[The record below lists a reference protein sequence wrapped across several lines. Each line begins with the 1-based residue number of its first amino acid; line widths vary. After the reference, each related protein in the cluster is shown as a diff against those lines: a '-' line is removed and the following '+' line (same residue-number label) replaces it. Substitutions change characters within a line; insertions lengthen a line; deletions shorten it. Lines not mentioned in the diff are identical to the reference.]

1 MAKKV
6 IKKMIVKTKDKKIEH
21 DFITARI
28 FAIRYSRL
36 LEVNEFHTPSA
47 CKLIVESENRIYCYL
62 LSKPFIEVDE
72 KGNVEILT
80 TSTSAQVTMVEPYFT
95 EDELKHAKN
104 LSKAYKYKA
113 ALGLST
119 KEVMDRA
126 SADRVVDIDKARK
139 IEVPFLIGGGF

>member
-6 IKKMIVKTKDKKIEH
+6 IKKIVVKTKDKKIEH
-21 DFITARI
+21 DFVTARV
-28 FAIRYSRL
+28 FAIKYSRL

-62 LSKPFIEVDE
+62 LSHPFIMVDE
-72 KGNVEILT
+72 KGNVEVLT
-80 TSTSAQVTMVEPYFT
+80 TSTNAQVTMVEPYFT
-95 EDELKHAKN
+95 DTELIHAKN

-126 SADRVVDIDKARK
+126 SADRIVDIDKAK
-139 IEVPFLIGGGF
+139 KLEVPFLIGGGF